1 MKERRLHMQKLYDM
15 HMHTRFS
22 GDSEANPKD
31 MITAAKE
38 RGLAGLIFTD
48 HLDWDYWHEPHLFDL
63 DLQHY
68 LPYLGSLAK
77 SESTE
82 DFSVGVGIE
91 LGLQEHLVDRHKELV
106 ATRPFD
112 FVIGSIH
119 QVNKMDPYYDAFY
132 EGRTIEDAL
141 TEYLECTL
149 RNLERFHD
157 IDTLGHLDY
166 IVRYASRFS
175 GEHITIDI
183 EKYNDILE
191 AIFKLLIDNDICLE
205 VNTGAFRH
213 GLPEPNPS
221 IELLTF
227 YHELGGRLLT
237 LGADAHTPE
246 HVALRFDAIPALLKD
261 IGFTSLMHFERR
273 RGTEIAL

>member
-1 MKERRLHMQKLYDM
+1 MQKLYDM

-31 MITAAKE
+31 MIAAAKE

-82 DFSVGVGIE
+82 DFSIGVGIE

-106 ATRPFD
+106 TTRPFD

-119 QVNKMDPYYDAFY
+119 QVNKMDPYYDDFY
-132 EGRTIEDAL
+132 EGRSIEDAL

-149 RNLERFHD
+149 RNPELFHD
-157 IDTLGHLDY
+157 IEFSDNDKKTYDSFLRDCDEGE
-166 IVRYASRFS
+166 RF
-175 GEHITIDI
+175 
-183 EKYNDILE
+183 
-191 AIFKLLIDNDICLE
+191 LLICDNCGEIVLDKLMIEQLRKR
-205 VNTGAFRH
+205 F
-213 GLPEPNPS
+213 PS
-221 IELLTF
+221 IRPTVLVRGGEAMNDVTEEDAYYTGIDRVADIVSNGAAVTGTVYDLL
-227 YHELGGRLLT
+227 
-237 LGADAHTPE
+237 P
-246 HVALRFDAIPALLKD
+246 P
-261 IGFTSLMHFERR
+261 
-273 RGTEIAL
+273 